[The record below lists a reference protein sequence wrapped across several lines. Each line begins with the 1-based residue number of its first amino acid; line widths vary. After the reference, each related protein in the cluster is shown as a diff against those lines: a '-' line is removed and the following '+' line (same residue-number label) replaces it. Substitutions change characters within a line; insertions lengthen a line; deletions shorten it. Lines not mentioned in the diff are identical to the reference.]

1 MSRRVIESLWYG
13 ERLGARLARA
23 ALAPAE
29 WTYGSAVAI
38 RNAMYD
44 HAVLRSHAPIIP
56 VLSLGNLS
64 VGGTGKTPVAAWAA
78 GNLAARGARPAIVMR
93 GYGDD
98 EPLVHARLN
107 PGVIVVADANR
118 VRGVAQAHRSG
129 ADCAILDD
137 GFQHRRIRRAAD
149 WVLVAAEEWRV
160 GLRAL
165 PAGPL
170 RESAR
175 ALRRA
180 DVLIVT
186 RKNATSARADE
197 ILALLAPTLRDEAHV
212 AACHLAPDGLVEVA
226 TGVREPLAW
235 LQDRRVLAVAA
246 IGAPASFF
254 AQLES
259 AGAALDGMAYPDHHA
274 FDARDVARIV
284 HASAGRDGV
293 VCTLKDAVKL
303 GPLWPPSAPALWY
316 VSQHV
321 VFERGGTALD
331 ASLSAIYAARVAA
344 PSTAGTAGPSSLAH
358 GHRPSTADR

>member
-1 MSRRVIESLWYG
+1 MIRKAIEGVWYG
-13 ERLGARLARA
+13 AGVAARLTRA
-23 ALAPAE
+23 ALAPVE

-44 HAVLRSHAPIIP
+44 HALIRSHGSPIP
-56 VLSLGNLS
+56 VLSIGNLS

-78 GNLAARGARPAIVMR
+78 AALAARGARPAIVLR
-93 GYGDD
+93 GYGQD
-98 EPLVHARLN
+98 EPLVHATLN
-107 PGVIVVADANR
+107 PGVIVVADGNR
-118 VRGVAQAHRSG
+118 VRAVEQAHRAG

-137 GFQHRRIRRAAD
+137 GFQHRRIRRASD
-149 WVLVAAEEWRV
+149 WVLVSAEQWHA

-170 RESAR
+170 REASR

-180 DVLIVT
+180 DLLIVT
-186 RKNATSARADE
+186 RKDATSERVDE
-197 ILALLAPTLRDEAHV
+197 ICTQLAPMLRDDTQLAS
-212 AACHLAPDGLVEVA
+212 CHLEPDGLVSVPA
-226 TGVREPLAW
+226 GVREPLEW
-235 LQDRRVLAVAA
+235 VKNRRLLAVAA
-246 IGAPASFF
+246 VGAPTSFF
-254 AQLES
+254 AQLAS
-259 AGAALDGMAYPDHHA
+259 AGALLDRHAYPDHHA
-274 FDARDVARIV
+274 FDARDVARLV
-284 HASAGRDGV
+284 RASAARDGV

-331 ASLSAIYAARVAA
+331 ASLSAIFAARVAA
-344 PSTAGTAGPSSLAH
+344 PSTAGTAGSSSLAH

>member
-1 MSRRVIESLWYG
+1 MIPRIIEDLWYG
-13 ERLGARLARA
+13 EGLGPRLARA
-23 ALAPAE
+23 TLAPAE
-29 WTYGSAVAI
+29 WSYASAVAI

-44 HAVLRSHAPIIP
+44 RALIRSHAPTIP

-78 GNLAARGARPAIVMR
+78 ANLSARGAHPAVVMR

-107 PGVIVVADANR
+107 PGLIVVADPDR
-118 VRGVAQAHRSG
+118 VRGVEQAHRSG

-137 GFQHRRIRRAAD
+137 GFQHRRLRRAAD
-149 WVLVAAEEWRV
+149 WVLVAAERWRV

-186 RKNATSARADE
+186 RKDATSGRADE
-197 ILALLAPTLRDEAHV
+197 LLSRLVPSLRDGAHV
-212 AACHLAPDGLVEVA
+212 AVCHLAPDGLV
-226 TGVREPLAW
+226 GVSSGAREPLPW
-235 LQDRRVLAVAA
+235 LQGRRVLAVAA
-246 IGAPASFF
+246 VGAPASFF
-254 AQLES
+254 AQLAS
-259 AGAALDGMAYPDHHA
+259 VGAVLDCLAYPDHHA
-274 FDARDVARIV
+274 FDARDIARIAR
-284 HASAGRDGV
+284 ASAGCDGV

-303 GPLWPPSAPALWY
+303 GPLWPPSAPPLWY

-331 ASLSAIYAARVAA
+331 ASLGAIFAARVAA
-344 PSTAGTAGPSSLAH
+344 PSTAGTAGSSSPAH

>member
-1 MSRRVIESLWYG
+1 MIPEVIEGVWYG
-13 ERLGARLARA
+13 DGIAARLARA
-23 ALAPAE
+23 ALAPVE

-44 HAVLRSHAPIIP
+44 HALIPSHASPIP

-78 GNLAARGARPAIVMR
+78 AALAARGARPAIVLR

-98 EPLVHARLN
+98 EPLVHATLN
-107 PGVIVVADANR
+107 PGIIVVADANR
-118 VRGVAQAHRSG
+118 VRGVEHAHRSG

-149 WVLVAAEEWRV
+149 WVLVSAEQWRA

-170 RESAR
+170 RESSR

-180 DVLIVT
+180 DLIIVT
-186 RKNATSARADE
+186 RKDATSTRADE
-197 ILALLAPTLRDEAHV
+197 ILAQLAPSLRDGAQV
-212 AACHLAPDGLVEVA
+212 AACHLEPDGLVRVA
-226 TGVREPLAW
+226 AGTRVPLEWVRN
-235 LQDRRVLAVAA
+235 RRLLAVAA
-246 IGAPASFF
+246 VGSPASFF
-254 AQLES
+254 AQLVS
-259 AGAALDGMAYPDHHA
+259 AGAQLDCHAYRDHHA
-274 FDARDVARIV
+274 FDARDVARLV
-284 HASAGRDGV
+284 RASAARDGV

-331 ASLSAIYAARVAA
+331 ASLSAIFAARVAA

>member
-1 MSRRVIESLWYG
+1 MTGLIERLWYG
-13 ERLGARLARA
+13 EGHRARLARA
-23 ALAPAE
+23 ALAPME
-29 WTYGSAVAI
+29 WGYGCGVAV

-44 HAVLRSHAPIIP
+44 HAIIRSHPPTIP

-78 GNLAARGARPAIVMR
+78 SKLAARGARPAVVLR

-98 EPLVHARLN
+98 EPLVHAALN
-107 PGVIVVADANR
+107 PGMIVVADPDR
-118 VRGVAQAHRSG
+118 VRGVEHAHRSG

-149 WVLVAAEEWRV
+149 WVLVAAEHWRV
-160 GLRAL
+160 GLRTL

-170 RESAR
+170 RESAS

-186 RKNATSARADE
+186 RKDATSARADE
-197 ILALLAPTLRDEAHV
+197 VLAQLAPSLRDGAQV
-212 AACHLAPDGLVEVA
+212 AACHLAPDGLVGVG
-226 TGVREPLAW
+226 TGAREPLQW
-235 LQDRRVLAVAA
+235 LRDRRLLAVAA
-246 IGAPASFF
+246 VGAPASFF
-254 AQLES
+254 AQLAS
-259 AGAALDGMAYPDHHA
+259 AGAMLDCHAYPDHHA
-274 FDARDVARIV
+274 FDAHDVARLAR
-284 HASAGRDGV
+284 ASAGRDGV

-321 VFERGGTALD
+321 VFERGGMALD
-331 ASLSAIYAARVAA
+331 ASLSAIFAARVAA
-344 PSTAGTAGPSSLAH
+344 PSTAGTAGPSSFAH

>member
-1 MSRRVIESLWYG
+1 MIPEAIDGLWYG
-13 ERLGARLARA
+13 ESLRARFARA
-23 ALAPAE
+23 ALAPLE
-29 WTYGSAVAI
+29 WSYESAVAI

-44 HAVLRSHAPIIP
+44 HALIRSHASAIP

-78 GNLAARGARPAIVMR
+78 ANLAARGARPAVVLR

-98 EPLVHARLN
+98 EPLVHATLN
-107 PGVIVVADANR
+107 PGIIVVADANR
-118 VRGVAQAHRSG
+118 VRGVEHAHRSG

-149 WVLVAAEEWRV
+149 WVLVAAERWRG
-160 GLRAL
+160 GLRGL

-186 RKNATSARADE
+186 RKDATSASADE
-197 ILALLAPTLRDEAHV
+197 ILAQLAPSLRDGAHA
-212 AACHLAPDGLVEVA
+212 AACHLAPDGIVGAA
-226 TGVREPLAW
+226 TGAREPLAW
-235 LQDRRVLAVAA
+235 LRDRRLLAVAA
-246 IGAPASFF
+246 VGAPASFF

-259 AGAALDGMAYPDHHA
+259 AGAMIERHAFPDHHA
-274 FDARDVARIV
+274 FDARDVARLAR
-284 HASAGRDGV
+284 ASAGRDGV

-303 GPLWPPSAPALWY
+303 GPRWPPSAPALWY

-331 ASLSAIYAARVAA
+331 ASLSAIVAARVAA
-344 PSTAGTAGPSSLAH
+344 PSTSGTAGPSSRAH